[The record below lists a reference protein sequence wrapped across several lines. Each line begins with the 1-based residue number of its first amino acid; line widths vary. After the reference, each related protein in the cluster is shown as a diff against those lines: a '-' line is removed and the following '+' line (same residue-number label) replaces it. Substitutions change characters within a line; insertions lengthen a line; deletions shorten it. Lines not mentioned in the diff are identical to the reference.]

1 MTTNP
6 TYFFLMVAVVAFL
19 VGVAKSGFGGLPG
32 TLATPLMALSIP
44 TDQAIGLL
52 LPILMFGDL
61 FAVAFLWRRWDNK
74 LILLLLPGAVVG
86 VTIGTYF
93 ITKAPTETLRIT
105 LGIIVLVFT
114 SYKLV
119 EGRLLSRLN
128 YNAQNWHGLLAGTVT
143 GFSSALAH
151 TGAPP
156 VSIYLLMQEIT
167 PSVFVATSAFFFF
180 ILNWIKVPYYFY
192 AGLFDF
198 SRLWGIAW
206 LMPMVPL
213 GALLGKWMSDRFNQR
228 TFERII
234 VGLLVIIS
242 LLLIFD

>member
-1 MTTNP
+1 MNINP
-6 TYFFLMVAVVAFL
+6 TYFFLMVALVAFL
-19 VGVAKSGFGGLPG
+19 IGVAKSGFGGLPG
-32 TLATPLMALSIP
+32 TLATPLMALIIP
-44 TDQAIGLL
+44 ADQAIGLL
-52 LPILMFGDL
+52 LPILMIGDL
-61 FAVAFLWRRWDNK
+61 FAVAFLWRRWNNK
-74 LILLLLPGAVVG
+74 IILLLLPGAVAG

-105 LGIIVLVFT
+105 LGVIVLIFT
-114 SYKLV
+114 IYKLV
-119 EGRLLSRLN
+119 ERQLLSRLK
-128 YNAQNWHGLLAGTVT
+128 YKARNWHGWLAGTVT

-156 VSIYLLMQEIT
+156 VSIYLLMQGIT
-167 PSVFVATSAFFFF
+167 PSVFVATSVFFFF

-198 SRLWGIAW
+198 SQLWGIAW

-228 TFERII
+228 TFEQII
-234 VGLLVIIS
+234 VGLLVVIS
-242 LLLIFD
+242 LLLIFE